1 MCTTKVKTRSFCTI
15 FFSDLLLCGD
25 DTAADEELMAFYT
38 RKKKKKLAFCGLVG
52 AAQLSTVTARS
63 AAAGEC
69 RVTCVIMHLLQAN
82 LMK

>member
-1 MCTTKVKTRSFCTI
+1 
-15 FFSDLLLCGD
+15 
-25 DTAADEELMAFYT
+25 MAFYT